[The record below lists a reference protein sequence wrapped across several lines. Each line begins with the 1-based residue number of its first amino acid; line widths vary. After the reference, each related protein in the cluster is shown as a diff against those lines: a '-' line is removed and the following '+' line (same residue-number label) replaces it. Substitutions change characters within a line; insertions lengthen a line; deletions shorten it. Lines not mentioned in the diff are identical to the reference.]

1 MTSKDNTKPFYY
13 HQKAKS
19 ISTKVSL
26 KDFPL
31 SSQNSINN
39 NSCIHLNELDKQ
51 KISTEN
57 KPNNNCNNVNLI
69 LDNMRQNIL
78 DVYYDNN
85 SNFKNKIDESNL
97 KFYLETEK
105 YLKNN
110 EIQKNQ
116 QLQANLFI
124 ILFEQINIL
133 LEEIERLNKIIIE
146 NKFEKERILRRT
158 NELNEK
164 NDKFKIKED
173 LITLLKK
180 SNKNIEKKL
189 LETLLNEDK
198 LIKDNQRLRQ
208 ENETLK
214 NIEKKNSSLS
224 PKRQVISKHVKTYS
238 DYGVTMTQ
246 SNRENY
252 QQSTNIN
259 SCTISKNQLLISEQ
273 KSIDKSKSGSKN
285 KNKLKNN
292 INENNCN
299 NKLIRANTGI
309 ENNSGKIKK
318 TNNKK
323 KICSLCKIN
332 NKNANCNNKIKV
344 GNSNASKNNNNNINS
359 SKKIVRYKKINFS
372 NENNNTM
379 TNTQI
384 NINNRPLAEETKENS
399 SFDKKEKKKFRKL
412 DNNIGYTKKR
422 TMSNISFN
430 EIITVQILNDE
441 FNKTINIANSK
452 GLNKIKDANF
462 NIKKSLS
469 NKNKCKTKKNNNKA
483 TDKNITIQDCCNNFM
498 GNNIKKFT
506 ITGKS
511 QECANKNSK

>member
-1 MTSKDNTKPFYY
+1 MTSKDNTKPFYF

-19 ISTKVSL
+19 ISTKISL

-31 SSQNSINN
+31 SSQNSNNN
-39 NSCIHLNELDKQ
+39 NSCIHLNELNKQ
-51 KISTEN
+51 EICNEN
-57 KPNNNCNNVNLI
+57 KTNNNCNNINAI

-78 DVYYDNN
+78 DIYYDNN
-85 SNFKNKIDESNL
+85 SNFKNKIDELNL

-105 YLKNN
+105 YLKNH

-116 QLQANLFI
+116 QLQASLFI

-224 PKRQVISKHVKTYS
+224 PKRQVIPKHVKTYS
-238 DYGVTMTQ
+238 DYGVTVTQ
-246 SNRENY
+246 SNRDCS
-252 QQSTNIN
+252 QQSSNIS
-259 SCTISKNQLLISEQ
+259 SCVISKKQFFISED
-273 KSIDKSKSGSKN
+273 KNKDKSKSGSKN
-285 KNKLKNN
+285 NLKNN
-292 INENNCN
+292 INENESN
-299 NKLIRANTGI
+299 NKLIRANTAI
-309 ENNSGKIKK
+309 ENNSGKISKQ
-318 TNNKK
+318 NNKK
-323 KICSLCKIN
+323 KNCSLCKIN
-332 NKNANCNNKIKV
+332 NKNTFSNNKIKV
-344 GNSNASKNNNNNINS
+344 GTNNVPKNHIININS
-359 SKKIVRYKKINFS
+359 SKKNVRYKKIYLNKK
-372 NENNNTM
+372 NTTSI

-384 NINNRPLAEETKENS
+384 NLNNNTLAEETKTNS
-399 SFDKKEKKKFRKL
+399 SFDKKENKNFRKL
-412 DNNIGYTKKR
+412 DNNNIGHIKKR
-422 TMSNISFN
+422 TMSDISFN

-441 FNKTINIANSK
+441 FNKTISVANFK
-452 GLNKIKDANF
+452 GLNKIKNANF

-483 TDKNITIQDCCNNFM
+483 IDKNITIQDCCNNFM
-498 GNNIKKFT
+498 GNNIKKF
-506 ITGKS
+506 IISGKS
-511 QECANKNSK
+511 QENSNKISK